1 MIDDASL
8 DDLLQKVWDGGRVN
22 AAEALRLYHLPLE
35 ELATLADRRRQ
46 LKQAEAYGGRG
57 NEIVTYIV
65 DRNVN
70 YTNVCNVYCKFCAFY
85 RVEADADA
93 YVITFE
99 EMDRKIEETVALGG
113 TQILMQGG
121 HHPKLTMQWYLD
133 LLSHIK
139 GKFPQINIHGF
150 SPSEFVHFRE
160 VFNRPLE
167 EIITQFVKAG
177 LGSIP
182 GGGGEILVDRVRQ
195 RISPLKAM
203 SDDWLE
209 VMDVA
214 HRLGL
219 NSSATM
225 MFGHVETV
233 EDRIEHLE
241 RVRAQQD
248 KSLTYGSAPAGEES
262 QPTQQVSPPTKRKM
276 ERAATPHPNPLPSEG
291 RGRRASPGSEEQ
303 TADSRP
309 QQLSSGQ
316 PAPPTKVQVETAA
329 PPHPHPLPSEG
340 RGRST
345 PAGSGGQVA
354 GFTAFIGW
362 TFQAEH
368 TKLRAP
374 TVGAHEYLRTQ
385 ALSRIYLDNVP
396 NVQSSWVTQG
406 QEIGQIAL
414 KYGAN
419 DLGSIMIEENVVSQA
434 GTTFRMGVTDMQ
446 RLIRDLGYEPHQRDN
461 WYRLVN

>member
-1 MIDDASL
+1 MIYDGAL
-8 DDLLQKVWDGGRVN
+8 DDLLHKVWSGARVDQ
-22 AAEALRLYHLPLE
+22 AEALRLYSLPLE
-35 ELATLADRRRQ
+35 ELGALADRRRE
-46 LKQAEAYGGRG
+46 LARERAYDGRG
-57 NEIVTYIV
+57 NRIVTYIV

-85 RVEADADA
+85 RTEKDSDS

-99 EMDRKIEETVALGG
+99 ELDKKIEETLVLGG

-121 HHPKLTMQWYLD
+121 HHPKLTKQWYLD

-139 GKFPQINIHGF
+139 SRFPEINIHGF

-160 VFNRPLE
+160 VFNEPLNK
-167 EIITQFVKAG
+167 IISDFKAAG

-182 GGGGEILVDRVRQ
+182 GGGGEILVDRVRK

-203 SDDWLE
+203 SNDWLE

-214 HRLGL
+214 HGLGL

-233 EDRIEHLE
+233 ADRIEHFE
-241 RVRAQQD
+241 RIRAQQD
-248 KSLTYGSAPAGEES
+248 KSLSIPTGLST
-262 QPTQQVSPPTKRKM
+262 QPR
-276 ERAATPHPNPLPSEG
+276 
-291 RGRRASPGSEEQ
+291 
-303 TADSRP
+303 
-309 QQLSSGQ
+309 
-316 PAPPTKVQVETAA
+316 
-329 PPHPHPLPSEG
+329 
-340 RGRST
+340 
-345 PAGSGGQVA
+345 
-354 GFTAFIGW
+354 GFTAFICW

-368 TKLRAP
+368 TKLQAP

-385 ALSRIYLDNVP
+385 ALSRIYLDNIP

-406 QEIGQIAL
+406 QEIGQVAL

-434 GTTFRMGVTDMQ
+434 GTTFRMTVTDMQ
-446 RLIRDLGYEPHQRDN
+446 RLISELGYEPHQRDN
-461 WYRLVN
+461 WYKLLN

>member
-1 MIDDASL
+1 MIYDATL
-8 DDLLQKVWDGGRVN
+8 DELLQKVWDGQRIN
-22 AAEALRLYHLPLE
+22 PAEALRLYHLPLE
-35 ELATLADRRRQ
+35 ELGALADRRRQ
-46 LKQAEAYGGRG
+46 LAKANDFNGRG
-57 NEIVTYIV
+57 NEIVTYQV

-85 RVEADADA
+85 RTEKDDDA
-93 YVITFE
+93 YVITFD

-121 HHPKLTMQWYLD
+121 HHPKLTKQWYLD

-150 SPSEFVHFRE
+150 SPSEFIHFRE
-160 VFNRPLE
+160 VFNEPLE
-167 EIITQFVKAG
+167 KTIGDFMKAG

-195 RISPLKAM
+195 KVSPLKAM
-203 SDDWLE
+203 SNDWLE

-219 NSSATM
+219 YSSATM

-241 RVRAQQD
+241 RLRTQQD
-248 KSLTYGSAPAGEES
+248 KSLRRRTAVPAVSILS
-262 QPTQQVSPPTKRKM
+262 QKSETG
-276 ERAATPHPNPLPSEG
+276 ATPVLPG
-291 RGRRASPGSEEQ
+291 
-303 TADSRP
+303 
-309 QQLSSGQ
+309 
-316 PAPPTKVQVETAA
+316 
-329 PPHPHPLPSEG
+329 H
-340 RGRST
+340 
-345 PAGSGGQVA
+345 
-354 GFTAFIGW
+354 FTAFICW

-385 ALSRIYLDNVP
+385 ALGRIYLDNFT

-406 QEIGQIAL
+406 QEIGQVAL
-414 KYGAN
+414 KFGAN
-419 DLGSIMIEENVVSQA
+419 DLGSIMIEENVVSRA
-434 GTTFRMGVTDMQ
+434 GTTFHMTVADMH
-446 RLIRDLGYEPHQRDN
+446 RLIKDIGYEPHQRDN
-461 WYRLVN
+461 WYRLLN

>member
-1 MIDDASL
+1 MVSVNRDALTERILAGERISADDAF
-8 DDLLQKVWDGGRVN
+8 
-22 AAEALRLYHLPLE
+22 ELYHWPLE
-35 ELATLADRRRQ
+35 ELGAFANARRDLA
-46 LKQAEAYGGRG
+46 KAKSYSGRG
-57 NEIVTYIV
+57 REIVTYIV

-85 RVEADADA
+85 RTDRDDDA
-93 YVITFE
+93 YIITHE
-99 EMDRKIEETVALGG
+99 EMDKKIEETIALGG

-121 HHPKLTMQWYLD
+121 HHPKLTKQWYLD
-133 LLSHIK
+133 LLHHIK
-139 GKFPQINIHGF
+139 SKFPQVNIHGF

-160 VFNRPLE
+160 VFNQPLE
-167 EIITQFVKAG
+167 QIIREFKDAG

-182 GGGGEILVDRVRQ
+182 GGGGEILVDRVRK

-203 SDDWLE
+203 SDDWLS

-219 NSSATM
+219 SSTATM

-248 KSLTYGSAPAGEES
+248 KTG
-262 QPTQQVSPPTKRKM
+262 
-276 ERAATPHPNPLPSEG
+276 
-291 RGRRASPGSEEQ
+291 
-303 TADSRP
+303 
-309 QQLSSGQ
+309 
-316 PAPPTKVQVETAA
+316 
-329 PPHPHPLPSEG
+329 
-340 RGRST
+340 
-345 PAGSGGQVA
+345 
-354 GFTAFIGW
+354 GFTAFIAW
-362 TFQAEH
+362 TFQAEN

-385 ALSRIYLDNVP
+385 ALSRIYLDNFV

-406 QEIGQIAL
+406 PEIGQVAL

-434 GTTFRMGVTDMQ
+434 GTTFRMNVADMH
-446 RLIRDLGYEPHQRDN
+446 RLIKDLGYEPHQRDN
-461 WYRLVN
+461 WYRLLN

>member
-1 MIDDASL
+1 LVFGYVFAVIYDASL
-8 DDLLQKVWDGGRVN
+8 DELLQKAWDGGRIN
-22 AAEALRLYHLPLE
+22 QAEALRLYRLPIE
-35 ELATLADRRRQ
+35 ELGALADRRRQ
-46 LKQAEAYGGRG
+46 LDKADSYDGHG
-57 NEIVTYIV
+57 NQIITYIV
-65 DRNVN
+65 DRNIN
-70 YTNVCNVYCKFCAFY
+70 YTNICNVYCKFCAFY
-85 RVEADADA
+85 RTEKDDDA
-93 YVITFE
+93 YVITFDE
-99 EMDRKIEETVALGG
+99 IDKKIEETIALGG

-121 HHPKLTMQWYLD
+121 HHPRLTKQWYLD

-139 GKFPQINIHGF
+139 AKFPRINIHGF

-160 VFNRPLE
+160 VFGEPLE
-167 EIITQFVKAG
+167 KIISDFHSAG

-225 MFGHVETV
+225 MFGHVETL

-241 RVRAQQD
+241 RLRVQQD
-248 KSLTYGSAPAGEES
+248 K
-262 QPTQQVSPPTKRKM
+262 TK
-276 ERAATPHPNPLPSEG
+276 
-291 RGRRASPGSEEQ
+291 
-303 TADSRP
+303 
-309 QQLSSGQ
+309 
-316 PAPPTKVQVETAA
+316 
-329 PPHPHPLPSEG
+329 
-340 RGRST
+340 
-345 PAGSGGQVA
+345 
-354 GFTAFIGW
+354 GFTAFICW

-374 TVGAHEYLRTQ
+374 TVGAQAYLRTQ
-385 ALSRIYLDNVP
+385 ALSRIYLDNFP

-406 QEIGQIAL
+406 QEIGQVAL
-414 KYGAN
+414 KFGAN

-434 GTTFRMGVTDMQ
+434 GTTFRMTVADMQ
-446 RLIRDLGYEPHQRDN
+446 RLITELGYEPHQRDN
-461 WYRLVN
+461 WYRLLN